1 MARIPALLKWSLT
14 SVLIGLHCSVPL
26 HASSTENTANLLRIA
41 LPVSGW
47 AMTRYYADQ
56 DGETQFYKSFAAT
69 VLSSYALKNTIHK
82 SRPDGSDNDAFP
94 SGHSAMAFQ
103 GATFIQRRYGNELGI
118 PAYVLAAWTAQS
130 RVNSDKQDYS
140 DVLAGAL
147 IGFASSYYF
156 TENSDLHVMPFVSQ
170 QGTGLALNY
179 RW

>member
-69 VLSSYALKNTIHK
+69 VLSSYALKIPYIKVDLTVQTTTLFHPAIAPWHF
-82 SRPDGSDNDAFP
+82 RELLLF
-94 SGHSAMAFQ
+94 SADMAMSW
-103 GATFIQRRYGNELGI
+103 GYPHTF
-118 PAYVLAAWTAQS
+118 
-130 RVNSDKQDYS
+130 
-140 DVLAGAL
+140 
-147 IGFASSYYF
+147 
-156 TENSDLHVMPFVSQ
+156 
-170 QGTGLALNY
+170 
-179 RW
+179 